1 MKITFSS
8 SKIRFNGPKVDGGY
22 VISFEAGEES
32 QVEIAKLMVLP
43 QNENVS
49 VTVEYNKG
57 K

>member
-1 MKITFSS
+1 MKITFQSD
-8 SKIRFNGPKVDGGY
+8 KIKFSGPRVDGNY
-22 VISFEAGEES
+22 VVSFETGEYS